1 MVDRSAFSLSCSES
15 YYHIYHILFIPIL
28 AMAKK
33 VLLIEDDKDI
43 RDTIVYA
50 LQAEN
55 FEVIASEDAKIL
67 KTLTE
72 LKPDLILL
80 DNWLTDWKSDAN
92 GQQLSKDIKTNPAT
106 SHIPVIIVSA
116 VSNIKEIAEAGLADG
131 FLRKPFDLTDLFAI
145 VNKHIA

>member
-1 MVDRSAFSLSCSES
+1 
-15 YYHIYHILFIPIL
+15 
-28 AMAKK
+28 MAKK

-55 FEVIASEDAKIL
+55 YEVIASENAKIL
-67 KTLTE
+67 KNLEE

-92 GQQLSKDIKTNPAT
+92 GQQISKEIKTNPAT

-116 VSNIKEIAEAGLADG
+116 VSNIKEIADAGMADG
-131 FLRKPFDLTDLFAI
+131 YLKKPFDLTDLFAV
-145 VNKHIA
+145 VNKHIK

>member
-1 MVDRSAFSLSCSES
+1 
-15 YYHIYHILFIPIL
+15 
-28 AMAKK
+28 MAKK

-92 GQQLSKDIKTNPAT
+92 GQQISKDIKTNPDT

-116 VSNIKEIAEAGLADG
+116 VSNIKEIAEAGMADG
-131 FLRKPFDLTDLFAI
+131 FLRKPFDLTDMFAI
-145 VNKHIA
+145 VNKHIG